1 MLSPFRLL
9 TPASAREAAE
19 ALRDLGEPAKIYAGG
34 AELLLLLRHQILEAD
49 YLVDIKHIPGLD
61 RLAWDGRAVHIG
73 ATVNHHRLETD
84 PLVREHLPLF
94 AYAESHIG
102 NIRVRNQGTIGG
114 NLCFADPHADVGTA
128 LLVYDTTVAVAG
140 PEADREMPL
149 DEFLVGVYETAL
161 APEELLTGVQVLPLP
176 PDWAHAY
183 LRVEQYYRPTLNVA
197 VAARLE
203 HEHVLEARLAVGCV
217 GPRAL
222 RLVELEAEIQ
232 GQPLPEVHRA
242 IAGAKTYL
250 ADLLEPVDDLLGS
263 AEYKLHITSVL
274 LSRALV
280 EASASRANGAS

>member
-1 MLSPFRLL
+1 
-9 TPASAREAAE
+9 
-19 ALRDLGEPAKIYAGG
+19 LRDLGEQAKIYAGG
-34 AELLLLLRHQILEAD
+34 AELLLLLRHGILEAD
-49 YLVDIKHIPGLD
+49 YLVDIKHIPSLD
-61 RLAWDGRAVHIG
+61 QLAWDGRTVRIG
-73 ATVNHHRLETD
+73 ATVIHHRLETD

-94 AYAESHIG
+94 AYAESQVG

-114 NLCFADPHADVGTA
+114 NLCFADPHADVATA
-128 LLVYDTTVAVAG
+128 LLVHDTTVAVAG
-140 PEADREMPL
+140 PEAEREMPL

-161 APEELLTGVQVLPLP
+161 APEELLMGVQVLPLP

-203 HEHVLEARLAVGCV
+203 HEHVREARLAVGCV

-232 GQPLPEVHRA
+232 GKPLPEVHRA
-242 IAGAKTYL
+242 IAGAKAYL

-263 AEYKLHITSVL
+263 AEYKLHITAVL
-274 LSRALV
+274 LGRAFV
-280 EASASRANGAS
+280 QASASRGNGAS